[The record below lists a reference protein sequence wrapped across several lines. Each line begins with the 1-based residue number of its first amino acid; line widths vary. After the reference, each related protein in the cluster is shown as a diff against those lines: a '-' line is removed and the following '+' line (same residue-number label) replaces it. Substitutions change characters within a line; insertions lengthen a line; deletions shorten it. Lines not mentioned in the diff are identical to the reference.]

1 MDQVEHAF
9 ERISLR
15 DDILNESFVDRLN
28 TLEVLDTLMSA
39 VQAGA
44 CPRKAVIAS
53 GALESLNTA
62 LPGWSSFDDG
72 VFIDELARL
81 YASELVVAEEGL
93 FDWFSR
99 VGDRFSHFF
108 ASYEKKQKRIEKLIK
123 MTPEEV
129 TKLESYAPPYKVV
142 LASDFDKASKA
153 LTSGCTSLAKNHDAF
168 VSAWKILGK
177 IFKSLRG
184 KETEAAV
191 QLRLLNE
198 ESEKI
203 MSELVKSSDALLGI
217 VTVSGGGRTYKELG
231 YTGAEFGKQATWFVK
246 FAANDLKKSAQIY
259 DKSRT
264 TAMQSDYDTYY
275 NGVKIAEVRD
285 AYGKFSKTAKKLF
298 QVSGAIMEN
307 IDLLE
312 NNLYRAASRL

>member
-108 ASYEKKQKRIEKLIK
+108 ASYEKKQKRIKKLINLSAEDAK
-123 MTPEEV
+123 
-129 TKLESYAPPYKVV
+129 KLEEYKVNYKVV
-142 LASDFDKASKA
+142 LASDFPKASTA
-153 LTSGCTSLAKNHDAF
+153 LTRGCTGLAKNHDQF
-168 VSAWKILGK
+168 VSAWKVLGK
-177 IFKSLRG
+177 LTTLKNR
-184 KETEAAV
+184 EAEASA
-191 QLRLLNE
+191 QLHILSK
-198 ESEKI
+198 ESERI
-203 MSELVKSSDALLGI
+203 YSDLLKSIDALFGTI
-217 VTVSGGGRTYKELG
+217 PVDAEGRTYKELG
-231 YTGAEFGKQATWFVK
+231 YTGSEFGKQATWYNSFVV
-246 FAANDLKKSAQIY
+246 NDLKKVKQLY
-259 DKSRT
+259 DESGRT
-264 TAMQSDYDTYY
+264 ARSSDYNHYV
-275 NGVKIAEVRD
+275 NGVKVKEVRD
-285 AYGKFSKTAKKLF
+285 AYGKFSKVAKKLYS
-298 QVSGAIMEN
+298 VSSLVVTC
-307 IDLLE
+307 IDSIE